1 MTVAVCLEIGLTISD
16 LNGLIDAIDILFEEK

>member
-16 LNGLIDAIDILFEEK
+16 LKGLIDAIGILCEEE